1 MAKIFHIEVG
11 QTVCIGVANRYRQGV
26 LAPNPISGT
35 ICKIGRKYLYVQCD
49 GYTHPIPFWK
59 DTFEYASENP
69 YDEYYHLF
77 PSEKEFLD
85 KILYRKYTDA
95 ICFAF
100 QGIAR
105 KNISLMA
112 LRRIYSILES
122 ENIEDLIGVEDS
134 ERLQE

>member
-1 MAKIFHIEVG
+1 MAKVFPIEVG
-11 QTVCIGVANRYRQGV
+11 RTVCIGVANKYRQSV
-26 LAPNPISGT
+26 LAPEPVNGT

-49 GYTHPIPFWK
+49 GYRHPIPFFK
-59 DTFEYASENP
+59 DTFEYASDNP

-77 PSEKEFLD
+77 PSEKEFFE

-95 ICFAF
+95 ILFAF

-105 KNISLMA
+105 KNLSLSA

-122 ENIEDLIGVEDS
+122 ESIENLTIVDDS
-134 ERLQE
+134 ERI